1 MLLSL
6 LEIYDHDKLYGAHE
20 ERGKTLGVTMLVLL
34 QLIRSV
40 YAASI
45 LDFGVVKAFKYIG
58 L

>member
-1 MLLSL
+1 MTNCMGPTKNES
-6 LEIYDHDKLYGAHE
+6 
-20 ERGKTLGVTMLVLL
+20 VTMLVLL

-45 LDFGVVKAFKYIG
+45 LDFGVVKTFKYIS